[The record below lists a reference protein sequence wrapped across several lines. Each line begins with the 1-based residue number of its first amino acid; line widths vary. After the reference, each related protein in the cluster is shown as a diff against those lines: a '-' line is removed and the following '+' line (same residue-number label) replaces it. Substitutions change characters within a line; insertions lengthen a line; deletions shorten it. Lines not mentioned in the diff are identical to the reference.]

1 MSAQYDYVPK
11 LNEYGA
17 VPTEAEATTYFT
29 NTDSTSTDNNRYNV
43 YRWYQQLKY
52 KSIHDVSFNFL
63 CFKFF
68 LFILFSRS
76 NLLYLFFFFL
86 I

>member
-1 MSAQYDYVPK
+1 
-11 LNEYGA
+11 A

-52 KSIHDVSFNFL
+52 KSIHDVSF
-63 CFKFF
+63 
-68 LFILFSRS
+68 
-76 NLLYLFFFFL
+76 
-86 I
+86 

>member
-52 KSIHDVSFNFL
+52 KSIHDVRLIFCAL
-63 CFKFF
+63 KKIFF
-68 LFILFSRS
+68 LYSRS
-76 NLLYLFFFFL
+76 NLFNKTPFLYFL
-86 I
+86 